1 MQERRKIAVAGATG
15 RVGRHTVEVLEAAGH
30 DVVPMSR
37 STGVDVVTGEGLSEA
52 LAGAECIVDAASWPT
67 PEQKPATE
75 FFIAAA
81 RNLQEA
87 GERAGVQRI
96 VVVSIIGADRFTTGY
111 IASKVP
117 HEEAMQSGPIPVS
130 ILRAAQFHEF
140 VPPFLERG
148 RQGDVIYVPQMRTQL
163 VAARTVAEA
172 LADLATGSTPAP
184 EVTAAAIPEIAGPR
198 EESLVDVAKLLVAR
212 RGDSARV
219 EAVSDP
225 DDPEQALYASGA
237 LLPGPHAVLAGPTF
251 EEWLAQSTNQAV
263 PT

>member
-52 LAGAECIVDAASWPT
+52 LAGVECVVDAASWPS
-67 PEQKPATE
+67 PEQEPATE

-81 RNLQEA
+81 RNLQEV

-117 HEEAMQSGPIPVS
+117 HERAMQSGPIPVR

-140 VPPFLERG
+140 VPLFLEWG

-172 LADLATGSTPAP
+172 LAGLANGSTPAP
-184 EVTAAAIPEIAGPR
+184 DTSAAIPEIAGPR
-198 EESLVDVAKLLVAR
+198 EESLVDVARLVAAR
-212 RGDSARV
+212 RGDSV
-219 EAVSDP
+219 QIEGVSDP

-251 EEWLAQSTNQAV
+251 EEWLGSTG
-263 PT
+263 